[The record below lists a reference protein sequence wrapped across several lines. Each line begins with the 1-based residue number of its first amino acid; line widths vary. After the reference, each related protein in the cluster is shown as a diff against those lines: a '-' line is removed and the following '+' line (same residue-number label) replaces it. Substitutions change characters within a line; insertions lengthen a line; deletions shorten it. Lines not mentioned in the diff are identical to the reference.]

1 MAARPRIGV
10 VTDYHEGTPTG
21 DDIVRQGGDE
31 AQVFLNARYVRAVE
45 AAGGRPWLLPPP
57 ADPAGAEDY
66 LAGVDGLLLTG
77 CGRHLDPKAYGETAR
92 FDLTLMPR
100 AKQDLELALVK
111 GALARGVPFLA
122 VCGGMQSLNV
132 ALGGSLVQC
141 IGAEVPGALEHMQK
155 DKATNPAHPVRVTPG
170 SILAR
175 VAGAEALMVN
185 SSHTQAVRRVGRD
198 LVVSATAPDG
208 VVEAIEY
215 TGPVWALGVQW
226 HPEYLA
232 PVDPAQARLFT
243 TLVAQARGR
252 GPARR

>member
-1 MAARPRIGV
+1 LSVAARPRIGV
-10 VTDYHEGTPTG
+10 VTDYHEGTLEG
-21 DDIVRQGGDE
+21 HGGDE
-31 AQVFLNARYVRAVE
+31 PHVFLNARYVRAVE

-57 ADPAGAEDY
+57 PSGDPAGAEDY

-100 AKQDLELALVK
+100 AKQELEFALVR
-111 GALARGVPFLA
+111 GALAQGIPVLA

-132 ALGGSLVQC
+132 ALGGALVQR
-141 IGAEVPGALEHMQK
+141 IGEEVAGALEHMQK

-175 VAGAEALMVN
+175 VTGAEALQVN
-185 SSHTQAVRRVGRD
+185 SSHTQAVGRVGRD
-198 LVVSATAPDG
+198 LKVSATAPDG
-208 VVEAIEY
+208 VVEAVEY

-232 PVDPAQARLFT
+232 PVDPAQARLFQ
-243 TLVAQARGR
+243 TLVAQARARGR
-252 GPARR
+252 G